1 MFRINLRVYEFFNLL
16 LRNWKLFLFNFIAIF
31 ALVFLQK
38 IGVNIS
44 NFVKDQQVM
53 VSPVSTK
60 EDSLDK
66 LLPKLEE
73 KKNTFKIKKEN
84 SFLISPVSAAG
95 EFEQARAYGV
105 VDLNTGDVLI
115 EKNLSEP
122 VSIASITKVMTA
134 VVALD
139 LVSPDELFTVS
150 ERAASI
156 EPTKIG
162 VVAGERMKVSELID
176 AAILTSANDAVEVIK
191 EGVDTKYGAGTFVKA
206 MNAKAK
212 IIGLK
217 NTNYANPQGFDN
229 KNHYSSVEDLSILA
243 HYALENYPL
252 FKETA
257 HKEYQFLGADSN
269 HKQFDLYNWN
279 GLLGVYPGATGIKI
293 GNTDRAGYTTLVT
306 SEREGKRLAV
316 VLLGAPGVLERDLWA
331 SQLLDIGFE
340 KLGLKSVNITKE
352 DLKEKY
358 ATWKYW

>member
-1 MFRINLRVYEFFNLL
+1 MFRINLKAY
-16 LRNWKLFLFNFIAIF
+16 WKLFLFNLIAIF

-38 IGVNIS
+38 VGVTFIENRQSI
-44 NFVKDQQVM
+44 
-53 VSPVSTK
+53 VSPIPT
-60 EDSLDK
+60 EQDSFNK

-73 KKNTFKIKKEN
+73 KKNTFKVKKE
-84 SFLISPVSAAG
+84 SAFLISPVSAGG

-105 VDLNTGDVLI
+105 VDLETGDVLI

-139 LVSPDELFTVS
+139 LVSPDELFKVTKH
-150 ERAASI
+150 AASI

-176 AAILTSANDAVEVIK
+176 AAILTSANDAVEVIR
-191 EGVDTKYGAGTFVKA
+191 EGVDSKYGSGTFVKA

-217 NTNYANPQGFDN
+217 NTSFSNPQGFDN
-229 KNHYSSVEDLSILA
+229 RVHYSSVEDLSILA
-243 HYALENYPL
+243 HYALENYPSL
-252 FKETA
+252 KETA
-257 HKEYQFLGADSN
+257 KKEYQFLKADNN

-279 GLLGVYPGATGIKI
+279 GLLGVYPGASGIKI
-293 GNTDRAGYTTLVT
+293 GNTGRAGYTTMVT
-306 SEREGKRLAV
+306 SERDGKKLAV

-340 KLGLKSVNITKE
+340 KLGLKSVNITEE

-358 ATWKYW
+358 STWKYW

>member
-1 MFRINLRVYEFFNLL
+1 MLGNFKIGSY
-16 LRNWKLFLFNFIAIF
+16 WKLFLFNLIAIF

-38 IGVNIS
+38 AGVSLLDFVGS
-44 NFVKDQQVM
+44 NQAI
-53 VSPVSTK
+53 VSPVPAK
-60 EDSLDK
+60 EAVLDE

-73 KKNTFKIKKEN
+73 KKNIFKVRKEN

-139 LVSPDELFTVS
+139 LVSPDELFTVT
-150 ERAASI
+150 EHAAGI

-162 VVAGERMKVSELID
+162 VVAGEQMKVSELID
-176 AAILTSANDAVEVIK
+176 AAILTSANDAVEVIR
-191 EGVDTKYGAGTFVKA
+191 EGIDSKYGAGTFVKA
-206 MNAKAK
+206 MNAKAQ

-217 NTNYANPQGFDN
+217 NTNFSNPQGFDN
-229 KNHYSSVEDLSILA
+229 KQHYSSVEDLSILA
-243 HYALENYPL
+243 HYTIENYPSL
-252 FKETA
+252 KVIA
-257 HKEYQFLGADSN
+257 KKEYQFLPKDQN

-279 GLLGVYPGATGIKI
+279 GLLGVYPGASGIKI
-293 GNTDRAGYTTLVT
+293 GNTGRAGYTTLVT
-306 SEREGKRLAV
+306 SEREGKKLAV

-340 KLGLKSVNITKE
+340 KLGLESVNITEE

-358 ATWKYW
+358 STWKYW

>member
-1 MFRINLRVYEFFNLL
+1 MFNINLKAY
-16 LRNWKLFLFNFIAIF
+16 WKLFLFNLLAVF

-38 IGVNIS
+38 VGVNAHTI
-44 NFVKDQQVM
+44 
-53 VSPVSTK
+53 VSPVPAK
-60 EDSLDK
+60 EAVLDE

-73 KKNTFKIKKEN
+73 KKNIFRVKKE
-84 SFLISPVSAAG
+84 SAFLISPVSAAG

-115 EKNLSEP
+115 EKNLSERIP
-122 VSIASITKVMTA
+122 IASITKVMTA

-139 LVSPDELFTVS
+139 LVSPDELFTVT
-150 ERAASI
+150 EHAAGI

-162 VVAGERMKVSELID
+162 VVAGEKMKVSELID
-176 AAILTSANDAVEVIK
+176 AAILTSANDAVEVIR
-191 EGVDTKYGAGTFVKA
+191 EGIDSKYGAGTFVKA

-217 NTNYANPQGFDN
+217 NTNFSNPQGFDN
-229 KNHYSSVEDLSILA
+229 KQHYSSVEDLSILA
-243 HYALENYPL
+243 HYALENYPSL
-252 FKETA
+252 KETA
-257 HKEYQFLGADSN
+257 KKEYQFLPKDQN

-279 GLLGVYPGATGIKI
+279 GLLGVYPGASGIKI
-293 GNTDRAGYTTLVT
+293 GNTGRAGYTTLVT
-306 SEREGKRLAV
+306 SEREGKKLAV

-340 KLGLKSVNITKE
+340 KLGLKSVNITEE

-358 ATWKYW
+358 STWKYW